1 MNRNARIYL
10 LVLGAAFSGMWL
22 ASPGIVLPPTV
33 GDALRSERVVF
44 ATGSVLTN
52 SATDALA
59 RPERT
64 SVALPSTV
72 ELAASLP
79 ITFRMIGAPAAQLHG
94 VASVRRND
102 DSMVEQ
108 AFVAGCLAIRDR
120 ATLNSVALRVSGFA
134 IAWPRWDTSS
144 DEIEVSMQRAG
155 LIRVRLVDDS
165 GALLANR
172 CVWCMCQRSEVASP
186 GHYQGNGRA
195 VTDAAGMATIENLVP
210 GSYDLGA
217 GRVAEW
223 CAVKLEGA
231 IVTSDCVTTCDLV
244 APTLAPT
251 EYGGFHFPVPSS
263 SDATFVRGCDNTVN
277 RWGFATDLGCYMIN
291 HIGDQV
297 RCIARGQEGQQIT
310 GHIVALDDDGKL
322 RPDLRHSAPITIA
335 IGAVLPWWP
344 EWEH

>member
-10 LVLGAAFSGMWL
+10 LLLGAAVSGMWL

-33 GDALRSERVVF
+33 GGVPQSERVVF
-44 ATGSVLTN
+44 ATGSIRTN
-52 SATDALA
+52 SATDASA

-64 SVALPSTV
+64 SVAVPATV

-79 ITFRMIGAPAAQLHG
+79 ITFRMIGAPAEQLHG

-108 AFVAGCLAIRDR
+108 PFGAGCLTIRDR
-120 ATLNSVALRVSGFA
+120 SALVSVALRVPGFA
-134 IAWPRWDTSS
+134 IAWPRWNASS
-144 DEIEVSMQRAG
+144 EEVEVPMQRAG
-155 LIRVRLVDDS
+155 AIRVRLVDDS

-186 GHYQGNGRA
+186 GHYQGNARA

-231 IVTSDCVTTCDLV
+231 TVSADCMTTCDLV

-251 EYGGFHFPVPSS
+251 EFGGFHFPVPPSR
-263 SDATFVRGCDNTVN
+263 DATFVRGWDNTVN
-277 RWGFATDLGCYMIN
+277 RWGFATDLGCYEIS

-297 RCIARGQEGQQIT
+297 RCIARGQAGQQIS
-310 GHIVALDDDGKL
+310 GHIVALGDDGKL
-322 RPDLRHSAPITIA
+322 RPDLRRSAPITIT

-344 EWEH
+344 IWER